1 MDSKTYQYAVNGIER
16 LLGDHKLSREE
27 ILCVLAKVT
36 TNAIHVIE
44 ERPLR
49 VMVELEYIKALGR
62 FSAEEEQKQLHLKGE
77 TPKHH
82 DVFITEMVREID
94 AYLTVEWDT

>member
-1 MDSKTYQYAVNGIER
+1 VKSKQYQMAVNRIER
-16 LLGDHKLSREE
+16 VLHEAKLSREE

-49 VMVELEYIKALGR
+49 MRVELKYISALR
-62 FSAEEEQKQLHLKGE
+62 TFSAAEERASSILRMRHQSTMMFLW
-77 TPKHH
+77 PH
-82 DVFITEMVREID
+82 D
-94 AYLTVEWDT
+94 A